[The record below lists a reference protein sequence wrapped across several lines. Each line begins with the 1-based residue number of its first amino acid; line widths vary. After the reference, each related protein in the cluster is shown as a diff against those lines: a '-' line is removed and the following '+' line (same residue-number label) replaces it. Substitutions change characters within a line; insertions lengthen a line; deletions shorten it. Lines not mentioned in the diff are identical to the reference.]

1 MSAER
6 TQERKFFFFSHP
18 SKKKLATKL
27 TALSFEVKE

>member
-6 TQERKFFFFSHP
+6 TQERKFFFLVILA
-18 SKKKLATKL
+18 KKKLATKL